1 MLFCLLIL
9 ENKKTELTFEV
20 SLTVLKVLKQTK
32 EQGNQSISIQT
43 RDCDKRLVTAP
54 YSGSIIYGTDES
66 E

>member
-54 YSGSIIYGTDES
+54 YSE
-66 E
+66 

>member
-1 MLFCLLIL
+1 MSAFLLTDSR
-9 ENKKTELTFEV
+9 KQKTELTFEV

-54 YSGSIIYGTDES
+54 YSE
-66 E
+66 